1 MENRNNE
8 RTVVITGA
16 SKGIGRALA
25 IGFSRKG
32 WRVALMARNEEGLY
46 ETYKRLEKH
55 LKGHIVQPCDISVW
69 TDCQT
74 ATDRVKD
81 QFGYV
86 TVLVNDA
93 FGYGEKPLEEM
104 DPGDIHDF
112 FETSTTGN
120 VLITKAFLPLLEG
133 GFKATSN
140 KSQIINIV
148 ADWGF
153 PMHNLFT
160 GTPIY
165 VAGKYALHGFGV
177 ALHRE
182 IAPKGINITNVYPG
196 IVASS
201 LDIDDDLDRFHKEF
215 GNTAIPLRDLVNTVL
230 FATELSSS
238 VLRHIVLSPDNP
250 TYDGL

>member
-1 MENRNNE
+1 MKNKNNE
-8 RTVVITGA
+8 HSVVITGA

-25 IGFSRKG
+25 IGFSRQG
-32 WRVALMARNEEGLY
+32 WRIALLARNEEGLHK
-46 ETYKRLEKH
+46 TYKRLDPH
-55 LKGHIVQPCDISVW
+55 PKGHIVQPCDISVW
-69 TDCQT
+69 TDCQK
-74 ATDRVKD
+74 AVERVKG
-81 QFGYV
+81 QFGYINA
-86 TVLVNDA
+86 LINDA

-112 FETSTTGN
+112 FETSATGN
-120 VLITKAFLPLLEG
+120 VLVTKAFLGLLEES
-133 GFKATSN
+133 FKATSK

-160 GTPIY
+160 GTSIY
-165 VAGKYALHGFGV
+165 VAGKYAMHGFGV

-182 IAPKGINITNVYPG
+182 VAPKGINVTNVYPG

-201 LDIDDDLDRFHKEF
+201 LDIDDDLDRLRDEF
-215 GNTAIPLRDLVNTVL
+215 GNTAIPLKDLVNLILT
-230 FATELSSS
+230 TTMLSSS
-238 VLRHIVLSPDNP
+238 VVRHIVLSPDNP